1 MMASTFTPHAAL
13 SLLGQDSVTVT
24 TDKRRSV
31 TVRRGGSADSEL
43 VWDMHCRLSER
54 TIHLR
59 YGAPKQLFPE
69 AKLRGDMA
77 RMLDDDPQLG
87 TTLIGTVDENGARRA
102 VSLVQLVHAPDD
114 QSVAEVAIVV
124 RDDYQREGLGRA
136 LGRLLGPVAQ
146 ARGVRSL
153 RLYTLAE
160 NQAIVRLVKG
170 FGIPYWSETR
180 YGETTIVIPIT
191 TP

>member
-1 MMASTFTPHAAL
+1 MIAPAFSPQTAL
-13 SLLGQDSVTVT
+13 ALLGQGSITLT

-43 VWDMHCRLSER
+43 IWDMHCRLSER

-69 AKLRGDMA
+69 TRLRTEMA
-77 RMLDDDPQLG
+77 RMLEDDPRLG
-87 TTLIGTVDENGARRA
+87 TTLIGTVDENGVRRA

-114 QSVAEVAIVV
+114 RSVAEVAIVV

-136 LGRLLGPVAQ
+136 LGRLLGPVAL

-160 NQAIVRLVKG
+160 NQAIMRLIKG
-170 FGIPYWSETR
+170 LGIPYWSETR
-180 YGETTIVIPIT
+180 YGETTVT
-191 TP
+191 LALQ